1 MVADIKLEKTK
12 VTPAV
17 FMNSAQNLVEIEGES
32 YPENSVEFYQP
43 IFDWLEAYI
52 EEVKGHLTVKLKLSY
67 FNTSS
72 SKCILDLLDILQSYH
87 NRSAGAVTVEW
98 YYHEDDE
105 DMLES
110 GKEFAEDLD
119 MNFKLVAFS

>member
-1 MVADIKLEKTK
+1 MLADIRLEKTK

-17 FMNSAQNLVEIEGES
+17 TMLAAQGLIEIEGES

-43 IFDWLEAYI
+43 IFDWLERYA
-52 EEVKGHLTVKLKLSY
+52 EEVKNHLTVRLKLTY

-72 SKCILDLLDILQSYH
+72 SKCILDFLDIVQSVH
-87 NRSAGAVTVEW
+87 NRSGGAVEVEW
-98 YYHEDDE
+98 YYSDDDE

-110 GKEFAEDLD
+110 GREFMEDLD
-119 MNFKLVAFS
+119 MNFKLVPSA